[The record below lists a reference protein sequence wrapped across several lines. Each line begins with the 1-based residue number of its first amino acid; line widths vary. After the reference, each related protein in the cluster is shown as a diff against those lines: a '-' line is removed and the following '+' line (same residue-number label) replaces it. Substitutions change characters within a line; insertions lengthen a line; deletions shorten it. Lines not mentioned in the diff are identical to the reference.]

1 MLPVVHC
8 CVECSYLSVSRFLLE
23 NYTFSIRRCMFTN
36 FQEIIYNF
44 TNVLQKISAS
54 RKIHHMPPN
63 LIINILGCVY

>member
-36 FQEIIYNF
+36 FQEIIFNF
-44 TNVLQKISAS
+44 TNVLQKNICLQENSPYAP
-54 RKIHHMPPN
+54 KPN
-63 LIINILGCVY
+63 NQHIG